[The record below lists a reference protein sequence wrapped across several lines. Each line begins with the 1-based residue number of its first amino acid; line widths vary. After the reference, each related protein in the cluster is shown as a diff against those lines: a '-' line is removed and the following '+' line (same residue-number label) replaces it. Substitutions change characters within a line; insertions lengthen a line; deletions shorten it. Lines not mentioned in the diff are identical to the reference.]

1 MQFHIEGHCIYR
13 PDRNEYGSGILVYVR
28 EDIPSKLISMQ
39 SSSVEGFFIELKLRC
54 KKWIISCSYNSH
66 RSLISEL
73 LSIIEKDLDL
83 LSANYDKIF
92 LIGDFNAESHCH
104 FLMVFCD
111 VYNLKKLIKVLTCF
125 INPKRPTSIDVMLT
139 NSYKSFQNSCAIET
153 GLSDFLK
160 MIVTIL
166 KTYFQK
172 KERKIIRYR
181 DINNE
186 TNKEIAVF
194 HLFVK

>member
-13 PDRNEYGSGILVYVR
+13 LDRNEYGNGILVYVR
-28 EDIPSKLISMQ
+28 EDISSKLISMQ

-92 LIGDFNAESHCH
+92 LIGDFNAESHYH

-111 VYNLKKLIKVLTCF
+111 VYNFK
-125 INPKRPTSIDVMLT
+125 
-139 NSYKSFQNSCAIET
+139 
-153 GLSDFLK
+153 
-160 MIVTIL
+160 
-166 KTYFQK
+166 
-172 KERKIIRYR
+172 
-181 DINNE
+181 
-186 TNKEIAVF
+186 
-194 HLFVK
+194 

>member
-92 LIGDFNAESHCH
+92 LIGDFNAEPHYH
-104 FLMVFCD
+104 FPMVF
-111 VYNLKKLIKVLTCF
+111 
-125 INPKRPTSIDVMLT
+125 VMCIISK
-139 NSYKSFQNSCAIET
+139 NS
-153 GLSDFLK
+153 
-160 MIVTIL
+160 
-166 KTYFQK
+166 
-172 KERKIIRYR
+172 
-181 DINNE
+181 
-186 TNKEIAVF
+186 
-194 HLFVK
+194 